1 MNSRIV
7 EAGVAKNID
16 QAFKNVLWSI
26 AQQSSKRYYQP
37 LNLTTPRQQQQ
48 FTLRTYNSLLYR
60 AGTNQIKMDTDA
72 AVLRNVANKD
82 AKAAYNASVLKAQQ
96 MTQAKQQTQQTTQT
110 AQSNQPETQQA
121 QTSTAKPAQQTQ
133 TQQAQAQQKGTGIG
147 NSGVKNI
154 GKEGTINMRDLEIIK
169 QNLGNLGGRLSRLN
183 KGFKNSIVDL
193 RIMDDPAIGKK
204 VYKLPAHLVLTIK
217 TGIPVPVKDKQQAPK
232 EQSKEQQAPKEQSK
246 EQQAESNTQQTAQSG
261 TEKSSTEEPKVK
273 EAIITEEDCA
283 LLEAYK
289 YKEELYKYE
298 ELFGKKVDPA
308 NYIIS
313 EEGREDIKKVI
324 ENAFENSLINYEQT
338 TLIPKVGEIKI
349 MDARGTEIKDPGED
363 EELEGYIEIETPVT
377 LEEGKPKLGDRILHG
392 VGTVLKVLSAGR

>member
-96 MTQAKQQTQQTTQT
+96 VAQAKQQTQQTTQT

-133 TQQAQAQQKGTGIG
+133 TQQAQAQQKGTEMG
-147 NSGVKNI
+147 NSGVRNI
-154 GKEGTINMRDLEIIK
+154 GKEGTINMRDLEVIK
-169 QNLGNLGGRLSRLN
+169 QNLENLRGRLSRLN

-217 TGIPVPVKDKQQAPK
+217 TGIPAPVKDK
-232 EQSKEQQAPKEQSK
+232 QQAPKEQSK

-261 TEKSSTEEPKVK
+261 TEKSGTEEPKVK

-313 EEGREDIKKVI
+313 KEGRKDIKKVI

>member
-96 MTQAKQQTQQTTQT
+96 VAQAKQQTQQTTQT

-147 NSGVKNI
+147 NSGVRNI
-154 GKEGTINMRDLEIIK
+154 GKEGTINMRDLEVIK
-169 QNLGNLGGRLSRLN
+169 QNLENLRGRLSRLN
-183 KGFKNSIVDL
+183 KGLKNSIVDL
-193 RIMDDPAIGKK
+193 RIMDGPAIGKK

-232 EQSKEQQAPKEQSK
+232 EQSKEQQA
-246 EQQAESNTQQTAQSG
+246 ESNTQQTAQSG
-261 TEKSSTEEPKVK
+261 TEKSGTEEPKVK

-289 YKEELYKYE
+289 YKEELCKYE

-313 EEGREDIKKVI
+313 EEGRKDIKKVI

>member
-96 MTQAKQQTQQTTQT
+96 VTQVKQQTQQT
-110 AQSNQPETQQA
+110 AQPNQPKAQQTQV
-121 QTSTAKPAQQTQ
+121 STAKPTQQTQ
-133 TQQAQAQQKGTGIG
+133 TQQKGTEIG
-147 NSGVKNI
+147 NGGAKNI
-154 GKEGTINMRDLEIIK
+154 GKKDIINMNDLEVIK

-183 KGFKNSIVDL
+183 KGLKNSIVDL
-193 RIMDDPAIGKK
+193 RIMDGPAIGKK

-217 TGIPVPVKDKQQAPK
+217 TEIPVPVKDKQQAPK
-232 EQSKEQQAPKEQSK
+232 EQSKEQQAE
-246 EQQAESNTQQTAQSG
+246 ADTQQTAQSG
-261 TEKSSTEEPKVK
+261 TEESGTEEPKVK
-273 EAIITEEDCA
+273 EAIIIGEDCA

-298 ELFGKKVDPA
+298 ELFGKKVDPV

-313 EEGREDIKKVI
+313 KEGREDIKKVI

-338 TLIPKVGEIKI
+338 TLSPKVGEIKI

-363 EELEGYIEIETPVT
+363 EELEGYVEIEAPVT